1 MAGRARVHAV
11 VVALTR
17 MPLQLTFS
25 SLIQLSPTGSQ
36 TDHDA
41 VRAATTTAPYATKP
55 TLEVGAVSTP
65 YLGLTLRRQ

>member
-1 MAGRARVHAV
+1 
-11 VVALTR
+11 

-25 SLIQLSPTGSQ
+25 SLIQLSPKGSL

-41 VRAATTTAPYATKP
+41 LRAAVAPYAAEP

-65 YLGLTLRRQ
+65 YLGVTLRGQ